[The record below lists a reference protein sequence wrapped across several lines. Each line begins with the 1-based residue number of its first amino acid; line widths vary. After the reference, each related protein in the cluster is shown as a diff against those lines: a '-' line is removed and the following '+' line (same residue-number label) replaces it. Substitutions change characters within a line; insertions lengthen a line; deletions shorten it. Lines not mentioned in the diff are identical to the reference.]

1 MTGPPSFEL
10 GELGSDA
17 LEDGLGE
24 VRGDPATAAGDLQGA
39 LADIRGTGTSSDV
52 AVEAVM
58 SPGGALL
65 SLTVDPRLLRKGS
78 EVVAETVREAVNAA
92 SDEARSQVHE
102 VLRQRANPVTKAAAG
117 LQRGLDN
124 VIDQVLT
131 DVARV
136 QNRIR

>member
-1 MTGPPSFEL
+1 MTDTPSFEL

-17 LEDGLGE
+17 LEDRFNE
-24 VRGDPATAAGDLQGA
+24 VRGDPVNAAADLQGA
-39 LADIRGTGTSSDV
+39 LADIQGTGTSEDGS
-52 AVEAVM
+52 VEAVM
-58 SPGGALL
+58 SGGGTLL

-78 EVVAETVREAVNAA
+78 EVLADSVREAVNAA
-92 SDEARSQVHE
+92 SDEARAQAGE
-102 VLRQRANPVTKAAAG
+102 VLRQSGNAAAQAAAG